1 MFSMGLDKILKI
13 ISKIYF
19 FKSYPGFN
27 TLGIKQIYI
36 IQLKFPKY
44 EQNIHKNIKV
54 EASFQ

>member
-27 TLGIKQIYI
+27 TPGIKKYI
-36 IQLKFPKY
+36 LSNWKFPKY